1 MSLVDPELL
10 KILAC
15 PACKKPL
22 EEREAEKLLACLECA
37 KAYRVDDGIPILLV
51 DRAVPLPG
59 P

>member
-15 PACKKPL
+15 PACKRPL
-22 EEREAEKLLACLECA
+22 EEREADRLLACRACF
-37 KAYRVDDGIPILLV
+37 KAYRVSDGIPILLV
-51 DRAVPLPG
+51 ERAVPLPG

>member
-22 EEREAEKLLACLECA
+22 EEREARKQLACRACA
-37 KAYRVDDGIPILLV
+37 KAYPVDDGIPILLV
-51 DRAVPLPG
+51 DRAVAI
-59 P
+59 